1 MRKIVYKIGR
11 ILTIKSLSGKKTFE
25 GFLLFAVFYRNRPA
39 RLSLRKKSNLMGCF
53 FFAYANRVL
62 TVLSVASLGESA
74 PLGRARIPLSPQTR
88 GIRVF

>member
-39 RLSLRKKSNLMGCF
+39 RLSLRK
-53 FFAYANRVL
+53 
-62 TVLSVASLGESA
+62 ESEF
-74 PLGRARIPLSPQTR
+74 SES
-88 GIRVF
+88 

>member
-39 RLSLRKKSNLMGCF
+39 RLSLRKQEASEFSDAF
-53 FFAYANRVL
+53 FCLYL
-62 TVLSVASLGESA
+62 PWGGLIS
-74 PLGRARIPLSPQTR
+74 RIVTK
-88 GIRVF
+88 